1 MKSSLRNMVASLLGI
16 TFIASTGVGL
26 VYQVT
31 KEPIAQAA
39 EAATREALTKVLPPF
54 DQTTMESTTI
64 DDLALDIY
72 TAKSSDDKV
81 VGYAIKSITKQGF
94 AGIIEMMVG
103 FTPEGEVVNVNV
115 LSQNET
121 PGLGTLMA
129 DEVNPLLSSIKGKR
143 LSDVD
148 LRVKKDG
155 GDVDALTAATISSR
169 AYVDAVSRA
178 FKAYKNKTKG
188 GQ

>member
-1 MKSSLRNMVASLLGI
+1 MVASLFGI
-16 TFIASTGVGL
+16 TFIASAGVGL

-39 EAATREALTKVLPPF
+39 EAATREALTKVLPAF

-64 DDLALDIY
+64 DDLPVDVY
-72 TAKSSDDKV
+72 TAKSSGGDV
-81 VGYAIKSITKQGF
+81 VGYAIKSMTKQGF
-94 AGIIEMMVG
+94 AGVIEIMIG

-115 LSQNET
+115 LSQSET
-121 PGLGTLMA
+121 PGLGTLMTE
-129 DEVNPLLSSIKGKR
+129 DGNPLLLSIQGKR

-169 AYVDAVSRA
+169 AYIDAVSRA
-178 FKAYKNKTKG
+178 FKAYKNETKG
-188 GQ
+188 GGHNE